1 MTVSGHHCLSR
12 TCWLV
17 YRLQAY
23 ESSESSSERVLLGV
37 LDIFV
42 SFDFVVVPCVSA
54 QRMYIKAVNV
64 KSFPTQT

>member
-42 SFDFVVVPCVSA
+42 SL
-54 QRMYIKAVNV
+54 ILW
-64 KSFPTQT
+64 